1 MCLYKKFAQANIE
14 KLEEEMAKGE
24 AHGISVLGELIESFQ
39 DDSYCRKCLHSFSLF
54 PKGKEDD
61 LCNECEKKLF
71 SDDITPVKTGNSPM
85 REIKKKI
92 KNGYFPQ
99 LSTQMKLRN
108 NNLNN
113 RDLDKTT
120 TNWEKYNNEML

>member
-1 MCLYKKFAQANIE
+1 
-14 KLEEEMAKGE
+14 
-24 AHGISVLGELIESFQ
+24 
-39 DDSYCRKCLHSFSLF
+39 
-54 PKGKEDD
+54 
-61 LCNECEKKLF
+61 
-71 SDDITPVKTGNSPM
+71 M

-92 KNGYFPQ
+92 KNGYVPQ